1 MRSPLASYRAQ
12 ILAGVAAGV
21 AVLAAVWLYLLFGP
35 LSAAL
40 DAQQRA
46 GLETAA
52 RLTISALRD
61 TEPGPAMQE
70 TVRQLGRAS
79 SVRLTVIDANGVVLA
94 DSEADPATMENHADR
109 PEVVEALRGSTGTA
123 QRQSETLG
131 QPFLYV
137 AVPVTDEMSDD
148 IAVVR
153 AAEPLA
159 HSRDVTGGVRRAGVA
174 LLVVALFGAFFAAWR
189 LADAFAAPVERLAAA
204 AETMARGDLSA
215 RLDRVHGPLGPLAES
230 LSYLRDQLQR
240 RVAQLE
246 GERARLQEVID
257 GLDDAVLLVEN
268 GVIKASNRAALDLF
282 GDPYARTLAGREVT
296 TISGPETLRSAVLE
310 ALEADCR
317 TEMSVGPTPLQHTYL
332 LRAAPLTSHHAPPTY
347 LVIVSDVT
355 RSARLDAMRRDFV
368 ANASHELKTPATGIL
383 LLAESAAAAARDGD
397 TAQTLTFLDQ
407 IHREAER
414 LRALVGDLLDLS
426 RLEGEPSTAGP
437 VDVRAAVDLAV
448 TAHRRAAEEKR
459 LLLSIDASAV
469 EGRDVYAACD
479 ATDLAIAL
487 DNVLANAIAYTDEGS
502 VTVRIAAENGSVAVE
517 VADTGVGIPPEH
529 LPRVFERFY
538 RVDAAR
544 SRNSGGT
551 GLGLALVKHAME
563 RCGGSAAIASEV
575 GRGTT
580 VRLTL
585 PAA

>member
-12 ILAGVAAGV
+12 ILAGVTAGV

-40 DAQQRA
+40 DARQRA

-52 RLTISALRD
+52 RLTASAV
-61 TEPGPAMQE
+61 EEIGPGPALQE
-70 TVRQLGRAS
+70 VVQRLGQES
-79 SVRLTVIDANGVVLA
+79 SVRLTVIDADGTVLA
-94 DSEADPATMENHADR
+94 DSKADPATMGNHADR
-109 PEVVEALRGSTGTA
+109 PEVIEALQGRTGTA

-131 QPFLYV
+131 RPFLYV
-137 AVPVTDEMSDD
+137 AVPVTDPRHGR

-159 HSRDVTGGVRRAGVA
+159 HVRDVTGGVRRAGVA
-174 LLVVALFGAFFAAWR
+174 LLVVALLGAFFAAWR
-189 LADAFAAPVERLAAA
+189 LAGAFATPVEQLAAA

-215 RLDRVHGPLGPLAES
+215 RLDRVRGPLEPLAES

-246 GERARLQEVID
+246 TERTRLQEVID
-257 GLDDAVLLVEN
+257 GLDDAVLLVEG

-282 GDPYARTLAGREVT
+282 GSPYERTLAGRDVT
-296 TISGPETLRSAVLE
+296 TIVGPEALKTAVLG
-310 ALEADCR
+310 ALEADTP
-317 TEMSVGPTPLQHTYL
+317 TEVSVGPTPLQHTYV
-332 LRAAPLTSHHAPPTY
+332 LRAAPLTSHHATPTH

-355 RSARLDAMRRDFV
+355 RTALLDAMRRDFV

-397 TAQTLTFLDQ
+397 TAQTLTFLGQ
-407 IHREAER
+407 IHQEAVR

-426 RLEGEPSTAGP
+426 RLEGEPSPAGP
-437 VDVRAAVDLAV
+437 VDVRAAVVLAV
-448 TAHRRAAEEKR
+448 TAHRRAADDKG
-459 LLLSIDASAV
+459 LAMAVDVSPV
-469 EGRDVYAACD
+469 EGRDVYATCD
-479 ATDLAIAL
+479 PTDLAIAL
-487 DNVLANAIAYTDEGS
+487 DNVLANAIAYTDTGS
-502 VTVRIAAENGSVAVE
+502 VTVRIAIEDGSVVVE
-517 VADTGVGIPPEH
+517 VADTGVGIPTEH